1 MTREYRGKS
10 LREWHKGH
18 NMQKDIAVA
27 VPFMAVAR
35 TTSAG
40 QYGQL
45 ESQAEREGYFD
56 GLLEDIER
64 AKGRWANFYALAELL
79 QREEWY
85 WRAQGFDS
93 FAEFWRARTGQTFE
107 ALAQMESIYRYA
119 QMADPDLFHLT
130 FDEAAQQVHL
140 KQLVETL
147 SQIAPAGGYGGNR
160 GNRYTGKAQ
169 AQGDLARAAIWKAPS
184 GNGIERRFSTLRRNS
199 PAIANRLLA
208 GDSKYFN
215 ATEYGCTINWK
226 QVEQDSGVITGK
238 KPKKGAP
245 QTPPKPVDTRKDTI
259 NALTRILNTK
269 DARLRKMI
277 IATLHDSD
285 WFAEQW
291 KEANEAE

>member
-18 NMQKDIAVA
+18 NTQKDIAVA

-119 QMADPDLFHLT
+119 QMADPDLFHLP

-147 SQIAPAGGYGGNR
+147 SQIAPAAEYGGNR
-160 GNRYTGKAQ
+160 KKQYVTKAQ
-169 AQGDLARAAIWKAPS
+169 AQGDLARAATWKKPS
-184 GNGIERRFSTLRRNS
+184 GTSIERRFSTLRRNS

-226 QVEQDSGVITGK
+226 QVEQDSGVIPGK
-238 KPKKGAP
+238 RSKKVVVQLPTKPIDA
-245 QTPPKPVDTRKDTI
+245 RKDTI

-269 DARLRKMI
+269 GARLRKMI
-277 IATLHDSD
+277 IAELRGSD
-285 WFAEQW
+285 WFVEEW

>member
-18 NMQKDIAVA
+18 NTQKDIAVA

-119 QMADPDLFHLT
+119 QMADPDLFHLP

-147 SQIAPAGGYGGNR
+147 SQIAPAAEYGGNR
-160 GNRYTGKAQ
+160 KKQYVTKAQ
-169 AQGDLARAAIWKAPS
+169 AQGDLARAATWKTPS
-184 GNGIERRFSTLRRNS
+184 GTSIERRFSTLRRNS

-226 QVEQDSGVITGK
+226 QVEQDSGVIPGK
-238 KPKKGAP
+238 RSKKVVVQLPTKPID
-245 QTPPKPVDTRKDTI
+245 VRKDTI

-269 DARLRKMI
+269 GARLRKMI
-277 IATLHDSD
+277 IAELRGSD
-285 WFAEQW
+285 WFVEEW